1 MSNQWEELI
10 KEVRK
15 TESEVELKLVSF
27 SKLGSSY
34 ALSIQPQEQ
43 NSLGTSDSSTIFQ
56 ISHSMSVE
64 IEQLLA
70 NVRHS
75 NFLKNS
81 VDQFLHTIYQVCR
94 IEYTVGKDSQH
105 FWQPNFYQ
113 YRAFSSVKSP

>member
-75 NFLKNS
+75 NFLKNY
-81 VDQFLHTIYQVCR
+81 VDQFLHYL
-94 IEYTVGKDSQH
+94 
-105 FWQPNFYQ
+105 
-113 YRAFSSVKSP
+113 SSLQN